1 MWASRSPVDAS
12 YPFTGRSG
20 VVGPADR
27 PVRLLA
33 KPGNTRQGES
43 MKVEKVTAVVR
54 VVVGALAVAVVLAM
68 AV

>member
-1 MWASRSPVDAS
+1 MRAIRSPV
-12 YPFTGRSG
+12 
-20 VVGPADR
+20 GPAWSGR
-27 PVRLLA
+27 RTGQFA
-33 KPGNTRQGES
+33 YWRKPGNTRQGES